1 MSYGRMT
8 RLGDSAFEK
17 MEKVNSELLAMTYGA
32 LVTAMIKDFQDVKIV
47 NEELEKMGYNIGV
60 RLIDEFLAKSGITQ
74 CRNLKDTAHYIAK
87 VGFKMFLGINAEV
100 SWSSNPRQFSIEFK
114 GNPLIEFVELPE
126 QFKDLDYSNIL
137 CGVLRGALY
146 SVQMVVTTKLC
157 RSELKGDPI
166 SEIEVMLKEVVA
178 EKVKSDDD

>member
-1 MSYGRMT
+1 
-8 RLGDSAFEK
+8 
-17 MEKVNSELLAMTYGA
+17 MTYGA

-146 SVQMVVTTKLC
+146 SVTAIFGLF
-157 RSELKGDPI
+157 LN
-166 SEIEVMLKEVVA
+166 
-178 EKVKSDDD
+178 

>member
-1 MSYGRMT
+1 
-8 RLGDSAFEK
+8 
-17 MEKVNSELLAMTYGA
+17 MTYGA

-114 GNPLIEFVELPE
+114 GSPLIEFVELPE
-126 QFKDLDYSNIL
+126 QFK
-137 CGVLRGALY
+137 
-146 SVQMVVTTKLC
+146 VQMVVTTKLC